1 MQPVPWQE
9 YICTY
14 PIEPTKVVMGNNKK
28 KIEKKVRT
36 QKWWIHHNEATAER
50 IQIKSVV
57 VSSQANFKM
66 LSLAALM
73 NIEWQLQGDNTRHTL
88 TKNSRQLYFDHTVKT
103 P

>member
-14 PIEPTKVVMGNNKK
+14 PIEPTKVVMGNNQKF
-28 KIEKKVRT
+28 EKKVRT

-73 NIEWQLQGDNTRHTL
+73 KVEWQLQGDNTRHTL
-88 TKNSRQLYFDHTVKT
+88 TKNSKQLYFDHTVKT